1 MPAHYL
7 KNPWSFLLKFVFF
20 LLGFITKFELCVCVF
35 VHVSK
40 NKTFFTEM
48 SQFSSLI
55 NMTHYLSK
63 TQSSPNSFNIY
74 ILKEK
79 PGLAGSGKFA
89 TNCSKQQLDR

>member
-1 MPAHYL
+1 
-7 KNPWSFLLKFVFF
+7 
-20 LLGFITKFELCVCVF
+20 
-35 VHVSK
+35 
-40 NKTFFTEM
+40 M

-89 TNCSKQQLDR
+89 TNCSKQQLDRWTGLCSGHKSGDCGSV